1 MDIRPIMSGQRRD
14 PLARLLRMATRVAAI
29 PYGVATTLRNRKY
42 DRDASSIQHADVP
55 VISVGNITTGGTG
68 KSPMVAWIARVLRN
82 EGLRV
87 AIVSRGYGADA
98 SGVNDEALELEE
110 RLPDVPHVQNPDRVE
125 GARVVVEELE
135 TEVILLDDGFQHRRL
150 HRDLDIVLI
159 DASCPFG
166 YGYQLPRGML
176 RESLKGLKRADVVVL
191 TRSDAASDADRRQ
204 IRESVQRF
212 AATAT
217 WVESVHAPSALLTHA
232 ADPLPIET
240 LRGQQVLVFSAIGNP
255 DAFVKTVTDCGAT
268 LIDSKTF
275 PDHHRFDREDI
286 ETLTAWVDQHPA
298 AEAIL
303 CTHKDLV
310 KLRTSRIGRLPL
322 RAVGIKIAMTVG
334 ESELRQRL
342 LQTARQATS

>member
-1 MDIRPIMSGQRRD
+1 MDIRHIMSGQRKD

-29 PYGVATTLRNRKY
+29 PYGVATSLRNRKY
-42 DRDASSIQHADVP
+42 DRNASSIAHADVP

-68 KSPMVAWIARVLRN
+68 KSPMVAWIARCLRD
-82 EGLRV
+82 EDLRV

-125 GARVVVEELE
+125 AARVVVEELE

-176 RESLKGLKRADVVVL
+176 RESLKGLKRADVIVL
-191 TRSDAASDADRRQ
+191 SRANLASAAQRQQ
-204 IRESVQRF
+204 IRKTIDRY
-212 AATAT
+212 APDAT
-217 WVESVHAPSALLTHA
+217 WVEAIHAPATLLAHA
-232 ADPLPIET
+232 ARPLPIAS

-255 DAFVKTVTDCGAT
+255 DAFAQTVTDCGAT

-275 PDHHRFDREDI
+275 PDHHRFDRQDMES
-286 ETLTAWVDQHPA
+286 LAAWAESHPSA
-298 AEAIL
+298 DAIL

-310 KLRTSRIGRLPL
+310 KLRTARIGRLPL
-322 RAVGIKIAMTVG
+322 RAVGIEIEIAEG
-334 ESELRQRL
+334 ESELRQQIL
-342 LQTARQATS
+342 DVARSGSC